1 MNFTLYTANT
11 TEVPQNKIYPNEAPI
26 TDLRALEQAMRRDH
40 VCAKYKND
48 CRGNENF
55 LYSDCI
61 PMDCDNDH
69 SDDPAAWKT
78 PEDVRLAFPNVA
90 FAVSYSRNH
99 MKEKKGKAARP
110 KFHVY
115 FPIQRID
122 NAKQY
127 VELKK
132 QIQRRFPEFDANA
145 LDAGRFMFGV
155 AAPQVMMFEGKTT
168 VDTLFILAGGR
179 NAALLS
185 KACKLIKRHG
195 DSGIARAQFDVEA
208 LKCVPP
214 LEQAELENIWQ
225 NAKKYGARMAD
236 EDGYVPPE
244 QFAAPLECLQRM
256 KPEDNRLYPWTEL
269 GAGQLFADYFQD
281 IVRYVP
287 ARKSWY
293 YYADGIWQQDIGSL
307 CTMEYCKE
315 LAKNLMIYCMS
326 IVDENR
332 RQEYMKF
339 CAKWQTRKMRDTI
352 LKDAQGVHKIR
363 MEEFD
368 SDPYV
373 FNCQNGTLHLDTM
386 KFTPHTASD
395 KLTKISDVIYNPEAR
410 CERFERFVQEITCED
425 QEKARFLQKVLGY
438 GLSGDTR
445 YECFFI
451 FYGATTRNGKGTL
464 CESVLKVLGSYG
476 CTARSETIAVKQ
488 NSSSQMPSEDV
499 ARLAGVRFVNISEPD
514 RNLRLDAALVKSMT
528 GNDTL
533 NARFLHE
540 NSFDFRP
547 QFKMYINTNYRP
559 SISDLTLFS
568 SDRVIVVTFDRHFGE
583 GEQDTNLKVLF
594 AHPNSQSAILNWLVE
609 GYAMLRKEGLKLPET
624 VKTAIEDYRK
634 DSDKVMR
641 FVDECLEVSDSAEVR
656 TADVY
661 KEYQQW
667 CEDNGYRA
675 ESMTKFKQSLCG
687 FATVVRKRPKGGGSE
702 TTMLLKYKI
711 LDTAQP
717 L

>member
-1 MNFTLYTANT
+1 MQFTLYTANT
-11 TEVPQNKIYPNEAPI
+11 TEVPQNKIYPNEALI
-26 TDLRALEQAMRRDH
+26 TDLQAFERAMKRDH

-48 CRGNENF
+48 CRGNNSF

-69 SDDPAAWKT
+69 SDDPTAWKT
-78 PEDVRLAFPNVA
+78 PEDVRLAFPNIA

-99 MKEKKGKAARP
+99 MKEKKGKTARP

-145 LDAGRFMFGV
+145 LDAGRFLFGV
-155 AAPQVMMFEGKTT
+155 ASPQVLMFEGQAT

-179 NAALLS
+179 NGTLLS

-195 DSGIARAQFDVEA
+195 NTGVARVQFDAEA
-208 LKCVPP
+208 RKCVPP
-214 LEQAELENIWQ
+214 LDDRELESIWQ
-225 NAKKYGARMAD
+225 NAVKYGARMAADD
-236 EDGYVPPE
+236 EYIPPE
-244 QFAAPLECLQRM
+244 QFAAPQECLQKL
-256 KPEDNRLYPWTEL
+256 KPEENRLYPWTEL
-269 GAGQLFADYFQD
+269 GAGQLFADFYQD

-287 ARKSWY
+287 ERKSWY

-315 LAKNLMIYCMS
+315 LAKQLMIYCVS
-326 IVDENR
+326 IADDNR

-339 CAKWQTRKMRDTI
+339 CARWQTRKMRDTI
-352 LKDAQGVHKIR
+352 LKDAQGVHKIT

-386 KFTPHTASD
+386 QFTPHRASD
-395 KLTKISDVIYNPEAR
+395 KLTKISNVVYNPEAR
-410 CERFERFVQEITCED
+410 CERFEKFVDEIMCGD
-425 QEKARFLQKVLGY
+425 QEKASFLQKALGY
-438 GLSGDTR
+438 GITGDTR

-476 CTARSETIAVKQ
+476 CTARAETIGIKQ
-488 NSSSQMPSEDV
+488 NTSSQMPSEDI

-514 RNLRLDAALVKSMT
+514 RSLRLDAALVKSMT
-528 GNDTL
+528 GNDTM

-540 NSFDFRP
+540 NSFDFKP

-559 SISDLTLFS
+559 AINDLTLFS
-568 SDRVIVVTFDRHFGE
+568 SGRVIIITFDRHFGE

-594 AHPNSQSAILNWLVE
+594 SRPNSQSAILNWLVE
-609 GYAMLRKEGLKLPET
+609 GYAMLCKEGLKLPQT
-624 VKTAIEDYRK
+624 VKAAIEEYHK
-634 DSDKVMR
+634 DSDKIRCFM
-641 FVDECLEVSDSAEVR
+641 DECLEADTDAEVR
-656 TADVY
+656 TAAVY

-675 ESMTKFKQSLCG
+675 ESSKKFKESLG
-687 FATVVRKRPKGGGSE
+687 GLAEVVRKRPKGGGSQ
-702 TTMLLKYKI
+702 TTILLKYKI
-711 LDTAQP
+711 QNAANP